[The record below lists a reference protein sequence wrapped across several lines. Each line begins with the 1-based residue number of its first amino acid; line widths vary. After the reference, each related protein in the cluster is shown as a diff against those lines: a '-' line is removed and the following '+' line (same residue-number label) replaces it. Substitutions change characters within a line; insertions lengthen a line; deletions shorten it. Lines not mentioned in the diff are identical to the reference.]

1 MLSSKSHYRCQC
13 SLSLALFKK
22 KKKKKPY
29 FLNETCKQ
37 IIRLNCSGND
47 MCKLDL
53 QSRYTASSKL
63 GNLRE
68 LYGWK
73 RGEATKEEF
82 RNIALACR
90 DSVRNIKAHAET

>member
-1 MLSSKSHYRCQC
+1 MLPSKSHYRCQC

-22 KKKKKPY
+22 KKKTF

-53 QSRYTASSKL
+53 QSCYTASSKL

-68 LYGWK
+68 WNGWK
-73 RGEATKEEF
+73 RGEAAKEEF
-82 RNIALACR
+82 RNTALACR
-90 DSVRNIKAHAET
+90 DSVRKIKAQVET